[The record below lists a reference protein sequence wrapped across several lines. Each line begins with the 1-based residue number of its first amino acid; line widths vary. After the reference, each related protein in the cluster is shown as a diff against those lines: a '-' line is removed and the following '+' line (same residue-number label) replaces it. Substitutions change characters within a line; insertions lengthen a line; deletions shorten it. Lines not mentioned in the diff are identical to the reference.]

1 MLQCR
6 NLSVPQDKNIN
17 GTEMQLENFNLQ
29 IRILNME
36 NHLVLMLPSCVFS
49 HEVLAKIARWFG
61 LVGVSP
67 LPPFFFFPRNFI
79 IGLLE
84 LEQGFAKAP
93 CDELGITDLTQ

>member
-6 NLSVPQDKNIN
+6 NLSVPQDKEVN
-17 GTEMQLENFNLQ
+17 GTEIQLENFNLR

-49 HEVLAKIARWFG
+49 HEVLAKIARCFG
-61 LVGVSP
+61 LVDVSP
-67 LPPFFFFPRNFI
+67 PTFFFSSNLI

-84 LEQGFAKAP
+84 LE
-93 CDELGITDLTQ
+93 